1 MERLRQLNDQVYQI
15 SRTIHDLSHGLHP
28 TQLEHVGLVAS
39 LRSLCREIGKQKD
52 LKISFDEQPLPN
64 HVPPDLAIS
73 LYRVAQE
80 ALSNLVKHSRAQ
92 NAVVGL
98 RQVRGR
104 LLLRILDDGV
114 GFDSQQESAG
124 LGLVTMRERLKAVGG
139 TIDITSSP
147 TTGTAIEAWVPL
159 DTSSGEV
166 SGAA

>member
-1 MERLRQLNDQVYQI
+1 
-15 SRTIHDLSHGLHP
+15 
-28 TQLEHVGLVAS
+28 VGLAVS

-52 LKISFDEQPLPN
+52 LEISFAEQPLPK
-64 HVPPDLAIS
+64 HMPPDVEIS

-92 NAVVGL
+92 NASVEL

-114 GFDSQQESAG
+114 GFDSQLESAG
-124 LGLVTMRERLKAVGG
+124 LGLVTMRERLNAVGG
-139 TIDITSSP
+139 TINITSSP
-147 TTGTAIEAWVPL
+147 TTGTAIEAWVPFV
-159 DTSSGEV
+159 DTSSGEF